1 MGSQDIGPCLEEVMG
16 IRGLAFGSDYSLR
29 RRNALHG
36 DAGMLDDYAISVQ
49 VEIRVS

>member
-1 MGSQDIGPCLEEVMG
+1 MGSWDIGLCLDEVMG
-16 IRGLAFGSDYSLR
+16 IRGVCFGSDYHLR

-49 VEIRVS
+49 VESRVL